1 MLQLLKRH
9 NIPVTFLLAY
19 IFSAYEVLEDIVI
32 NASALNLVR
41 PIALIKNI
49 GSNFLFV
56 ILTLIVL
63 IVYIFINSIFQK
75 DYPKL
80 KQIVKLF
87 FSTLVTLLPF
97 FIFFGVDNVYEFI
110 CDSFV
115 SFKENLLN
123 SPQYFVFIILLAI
136 YLIIDFTDTILKFSE
151 RIGILLYPFGIMA
164 NLVAVFVIT
173 NIILTVIFIYI
184 HNLKIMEIDG
194 TYVLS
199 IFCSFL
205 ILEYYLLLIY
215 REIQTLR
222 GKEYINFD

>member
-1 MLQLLKRH
+1 M
-9 NIPVTFLLAY
+9 PFTFLLAY
-19 IFSAYEVLEDIVI
+19 VFSAYEVLEDIVI
-32 NASALNLVR
+32 NANALNLDK

-49 GSNFLFV
+49 ASNFLFV
-56 ILTLIVL
+56 VLTLVVL

-80 KQIVKLF
+80 KQIAKLF
-87 FSTLVTLLPF
+87 FSTLVTLLPLF
-97 FIFFGVDNVYEFI
+97 LFFGVYNVYEFI
-110 CDSFV
+110 CDSIV

-123 SPQYFVFIILLAI
+123 SPQYFVFVVLLAI
-136 YLIIDFTDTILKFSE
+136 YLIIDFKDTILKFSE
-151 RIGILLYPFGIMA
+151 RIGILLYPLGIMA

-184 HNLKIMEIDG
+184 HNLKIVEIDG

-215 REIQTLR
+215 RETQTLR